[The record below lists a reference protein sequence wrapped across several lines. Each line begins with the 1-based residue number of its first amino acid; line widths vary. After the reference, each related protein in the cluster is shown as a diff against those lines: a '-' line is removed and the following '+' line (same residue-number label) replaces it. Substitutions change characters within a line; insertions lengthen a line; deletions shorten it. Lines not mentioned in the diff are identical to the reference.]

1 MSSMGAASASIKNDA
16 VSRVILV
23 TTDQE
28 ALSEFC
34 QVIPPSLETIRVNSV
49 GEMDAALAESHA
61 DAVIFDL
68 DIIAPSASEA
78 IARVSDARGA
88 NPDLVIIALTRSRNR
103 SVRLKAEQAGADEFF
118 LAPVEAQELRI
129 VLERTIRKRR
139 VEIEDRELR
148 EQVAEKY
155 SFGELIGGCDAMQRV
170 YEAITRVARGNTT
183 VILRGESGTGK
194 ELVARSLVA
203 NSARADKPFI
213 SLNCAALPENLIE
226 TELFG
231 HEKGAFT
238 GADSA
243 RPGHIELADG
253 GTLFLDEISSLGLAL
268 QSKLLRVL
276 QDHTV
281 TRVGGKTPRKIDFRL
296 IAATNDD
303 LEQMVAAGKFREDLY
318 YRINVVPIYLPPLRE
333 RSGDVSLLV
342 DHFLRIYCAANQ
354 KPMKQVEQDALE
366 ILEEHSWPGNIRELE
381 NLIQRLVV
389 MGDGDVISAK
399 HLPNQILYISTA
411 KQEALLIPQ
420 GGIDLEEEMTKIE
433 SAFLQAAIRRCGGK
447 KVTAAALLRINAQKM
462 KYLCRK
468 HGLQG

>member
-1 MSSMGAASASIKNDA
+1 MSSMGAASASTTDDA

-23 TTDQE
+23 TTDEE
-28 ALSEFC
+28 ALPEFC
-34 QVIPPSLETIRVNSV
+34 QVIPPSLETIRVNSLD
-49 GEMDAALAESHA
+49 EMDTALAESHA
-61 DAVIFDL
+61 EAVILDL
-68 DIIAPSASEA
+68 DIIATAANEA
-78 IARVSDARGA
+78 IARVRDVRGA

-170 YEAITRVARGNTT
+170 YEAISRVARGNTT

-203 NSARADKPFI
+203 NS
-213 SLNCAALPENLIE
+213 
-226 TELFG
+226 G

-238 GADSA
+238 GADTA

-318 YRINVVPIYLPPLRE
+318 YRINVIPIHLPPLRE
-333 RSGDVSLLV
+333 RTGDVSLLV
-342 DHFLRIYCAANQ
+342 EHFLRIYCAANQ
-354 KPMKQVEQDALE
+354 KPMVRIESDALE

-411 KQEALLIPQ
+411 KQEALLIPE
-420 GGIDLEEEMTKIE
+420 GGIDLEDELTKIE

-468 HGLQG
+468 HGLQGLKNDPT